1 MTAPTRVDHRFT
13 GLNKTRYVRGPTEKL
28 IAPAERPVK
37 AAPGSMNARKPDPS
51 FPIKLT
57 AAAAAAPNPADM
69 AGPAKGVEFGKG
81 RPAGGFSHEPL
92 APVQVVGEVLPVERG
107 SQSVV
112 STVYWPGT
120 VDDVR
125 THHEIPPPADRA
137 ELEDDVR
144 AQPVDVVLRCVELK
158 TEVLRPRGELA
169 R

>member
-1 MTAPTRVDHRFT
+1 MRH
-13 GLNKTRYVRGPTEKL
+13 
-28 IAPAERPVK
+28 
-37 AAPGSMNARKPDPS
+37 
-51 FPIKLT
+51 
-57 AAAAAAPNPADM
+57 
-69 AGPAKGVEFGKG
+69 G

-169 R
+169 REPALEVHRDRPSTDRERQQLTTLLSP